1 MIVTFRAKDYRHKGK
16 RVTLKLAEKEFIR
29 RFSLH
34 VLPKGF
40 TRIRHY
46 GILSSTN
53 KKTCKL
59 LIDEQLGTLVLP
71 NLEKKEVHRICPCCK
86 TGTLVTISV
95 FDERGPPIQWKSL
108 LKT

>member
-1 MIVTFRAKDYRHKGK
+1 VI
-16 RVTLKLAEKEFIR
+16 LKLAEKEFIR
-29 RFSLH
+29 RVSLH

-53 KKTCKL
+53 KKECKL
-59 LIDEQLGTLVLP
+59 LLDEQPGTLMLP
-71 NLEKKEVHRICPCCK
+71 DIEKKEVHRICPCCK
-86 TGTLVTISV
+86 TGNLFTISV

-108 LKT
+108 LKI